1 MFEVRLSLSNNTLK
15 ISADADT
22 ELQRMLLT
30 DFATSIGEIWES
42 WAGDSEW
49 CLSIPLGVHGVQIVK
64 GTIAS
69 FRDIGAVVVI
79 R

>member
-1 MFEVRLSLSNNTLK
+1 MFEVRLSLSGGTLK

-30 DFATSIGEIWES
+30 DFATSIDEK
-42 WAGDSEW
+42 WADYEEAW
-49 CLSIPLGVHGVQIVK
+49 YLSIPLGNHGAQIVK

-69 FRDIGAVVVI
+69 FRDMGAVVVI

>member
-1 MFEVRLSLSNNTLK
+1 MFEVRLSLSNNKLK

-22 ELQRMLLT
+22 ELQRMLLK
-30 DFATSIGEIWES
+30 DFATSIGEIWE
-42 WAGDSEW
+42 DSGYAW
-49 CLSIPLGVHGVQIVK
+49 WYLSIPLGVHGVQIVK